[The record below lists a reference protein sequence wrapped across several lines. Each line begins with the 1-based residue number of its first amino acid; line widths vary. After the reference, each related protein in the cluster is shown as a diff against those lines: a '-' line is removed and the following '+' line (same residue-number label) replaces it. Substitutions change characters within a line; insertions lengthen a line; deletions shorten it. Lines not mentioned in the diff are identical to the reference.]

1 MMHESMIQYLNQSN
15 TNEMATRINVVE
27 ESNLEERELIFS
39 DRRKERL
46 LGKLIDPRQMNLKI
60 FIFAVIDSQ
69 EINVS

>member
-27 ESNLEERELIFS
+27 ESNLEKRELIFI
-39 DRRKERL
+39 DRRNERL